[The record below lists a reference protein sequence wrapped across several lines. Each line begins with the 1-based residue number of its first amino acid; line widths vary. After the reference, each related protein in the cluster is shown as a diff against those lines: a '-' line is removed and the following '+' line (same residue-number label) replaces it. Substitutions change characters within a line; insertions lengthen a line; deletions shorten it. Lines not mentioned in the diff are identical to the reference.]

1 MLESFEAGFTAWL
14 WPGFSAILAVAVTYI
29 VYRLALAVFRHF
41 SESRTVIRLFL
52 DAAARALGVVFC
64 LLALAGSLQT
74 APPDLPLMAAIQQV
88 TTLLLVLAI
97 TWAAVRLTSAI
108 GEVIVALN
116 PVLEGQWK
124 RARKVETQ
132 TRFLVRA
139 LNILIVIIGLGAA
152 LRIF

>member
-14 WPGFSAILAVAVTYI
+14 WPGFTAILAVAVTYI

-74 APPDLPLMAAIQQV
+74 APPDLCLQGLHLRPPATVADP
-88 TTLLLVLAI
+88 TLP
-97 TWAAVRLTSAI
+97 SAELPQHI
-108 GEVIVALN
+108 R
-116 PVLEGQWK
+116 P
-124 RARKVETQ
+124 
-132 TRFLVRA
+132 
-139 LNILIVIIGLGAA
+139 
-152 LRIF
+152 